1 MKHFLLIFVVAIC
14 LFSCK
19 NNDSEMKV
27 LQDKLDSIDKKL
39 EELKKESKEKDTTI
53 IPKDSLSKKPQIKKL
68 EEKAKEEKPIQSNTK
83 TSKPNTSKE
92 KIPTV
97 IKPSNDTTYYYFS
110 DGKLS
115 VKVAPR
121 SDRQKIW
128 IYFPNGKVSYEL
140 ENIRMSYTCFNDL
153 FFRKN
158 GAVEKIESS
167 LNPGASMY
175 MYSSV
180 IYFDENNLPS
190 YKIDEKTPST
200 LEDHMNNKSVWDSKN
215 KRWIKQEDRTPKIK
229 E

>member
-1 MKHFLLIFVVAIC
+1 MKHFFLIFTITIC

-19 NNDSEMKV
+19 NDDSEMKV

-39 EELKKESKEKDTTI
+39 EELKKESKEKDSI
-53 IPKDSLSKKPQIKKL
+53 IVKDSILKKPFIKKI
-68 EEKAKEEKPIQSNTK
+68 EEKATEEKPIQSSSK
-83 TSKPNTSKE
+83 TSKPNISKE
-92 KIPTV
+92 KLPIAT
-97 IKPSNDTTYYYFS
+97 KPSNDTMYYYFS

-115 VKVAPR
+115 VKIAPR

-140 ENIRMSYTCFNDL
+140 ENIRMSYTCFNEL

-175 MYSSV
+175 MYSSI
-180 IYFDENNLPS
+180 IYFEENNLPS
-190 YKIDEKTPST
+190 YKIDEKSPST

-215 KRWIKQEDRTPKIK
+215 KRWIKQETIMPKMK